1 VNTRFSFT
9 QAFTQGVCV
18 NNDRR
23 PKEKA
28 FTQNAVKCV
37 FLFTRQLRIWTGGLF
52 SDTAAT

>member
-1 VNTRFSFT
+1 MNTRFSFT

-37 FLFTRQLRIWTGGLF
+37 FLFTRQLRIWTDGLF